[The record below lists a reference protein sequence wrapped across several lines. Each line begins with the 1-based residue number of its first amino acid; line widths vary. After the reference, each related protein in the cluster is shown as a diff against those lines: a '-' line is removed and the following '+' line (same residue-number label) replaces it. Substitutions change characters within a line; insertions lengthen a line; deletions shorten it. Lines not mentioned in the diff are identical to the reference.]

1 MIKNILEG
9 KKLPI
14 YGKGDNV
21 RDWLYVEDNCKGIDL
36 VLREAK
42 VGEVY
47 NIVKLVIDILKE
59 KITKNNEYKKVLNI
73 DISNINYD
81 LITYVQDK
89 LGHDMRCAI
98 NPSKIAKDLGWYPKR
113 DFETGIRKDC

>member
-9 KKLPI
+9 RKLPV
-14 YGKGDNV
+14 YGKGDNI
-21 RDWLYVEDNCKGIDL
+21 RDWIFVEDNCKGIDL

-59 KITKNNEYKKVLNI
+59 EITKNDEYERVLNI